1 MKTDFQVPNTKEQAI
16 LRMEYLQKEISKMQM
31 ELNFLEYSLQAFDTK
46 EDISLLYKEPYEHEI

>member
-1 MKTDFQVPNTKEQAI
+1 
-16 LRMEYLQKEISKMQM
+16 MQM